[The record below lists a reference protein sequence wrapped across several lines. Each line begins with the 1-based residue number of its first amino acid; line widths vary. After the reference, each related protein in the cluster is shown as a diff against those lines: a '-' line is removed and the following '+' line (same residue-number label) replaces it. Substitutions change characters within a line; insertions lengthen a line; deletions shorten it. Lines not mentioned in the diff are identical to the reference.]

1 MEMIRLKLTVTDV
14 TVDCV
19 SVILVVGR
27 NGRNDFRDKLNIKWR
42 SEYRDDVNLKLHLG
56 ACSRANMELRFS
68 PSLVTR

>member
-1 MEMIRLKLTVTDV
+1 MIRLKLTVTHV

-56 ACSRANMELRFS
+56 ACSCANKELRFS

>member
-1 MEMIRLKLTVTDV
+1 MEMIRLKLTVTHV

-42 SEYRDDVNLKLHLG
+42 SEYRDDVNLKLHL
-56 ACSRANMELRFS
+56 
-68 PSLVTR
+68 